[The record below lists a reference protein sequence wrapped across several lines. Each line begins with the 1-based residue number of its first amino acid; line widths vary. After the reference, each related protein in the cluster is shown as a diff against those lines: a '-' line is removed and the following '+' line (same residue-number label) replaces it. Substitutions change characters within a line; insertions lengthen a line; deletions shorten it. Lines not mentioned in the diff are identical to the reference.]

1 MTERVNFRLMEF
13 NFLISPEQ
21 PWHCPRCCSH
31 VDESSASNSPSKKA
45 WRTSSHSE
53 QGPTVLTFDSGAGR
67 KIMAIAPGMRRDG
80 QLAPGLTVTLPF
92 MFGWIEH
99 R

>member
-21 PWHCPRCCSH
+21 PWHCKRCCPH

-53 QGPTVLTFDSGAGR
+53 QGPTVLALDSGVGG
-67 KIMAIAPGMRRDG
+67 KIIGNRTGVRRDG
-80 QLAPGLTVTLPF
+80 QLAPGLTMTLPF

-99 R
+99 K